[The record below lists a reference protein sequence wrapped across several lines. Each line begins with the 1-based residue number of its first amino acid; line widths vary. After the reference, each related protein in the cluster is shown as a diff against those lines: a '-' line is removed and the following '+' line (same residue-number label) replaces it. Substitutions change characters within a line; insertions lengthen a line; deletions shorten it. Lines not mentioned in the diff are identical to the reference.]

1 MLLKKPKQFSKYL
14 GYFCNKIC
22 RQELSKI
29 AQSGH
34 SATIYQIRSIVW
46 TSLLHL
52 KSEIWKKKRF
62 TVLASV
68 PLMSLIHNQCDQIWR
83 NFATLAKHINTWAK
97 FDDLFNICQH
107 SEPTFWQKFYPI
119 GRIFIVVNGKI
130 FIVLLSSGHSD
141 SSLIINYSRIER
153 EHLKTNPFKNRFS
166 QKNKKALEL
175 ERKIFHKTILIGK
188 IIEGFFVLKG
198 QLPLGTKERIG
209 PEFVPKKK
217 RFT

>member
-1 MLLKKPKQFSKYL
+1 MWPDGRIKSIPFSSNVAKNVDTTVFTLKVMLLKKPKQFSKYL

-83 NFATLAKHINTWAK
+83 NFATLAKHINAWAK
-97 FDDLFNICQH
+97 FDDLFSIWQH
-107 SEPTFWQKFYPI
+107 FEPTFWQKFYPI
-119 GRIFIVVNGKI
+119 RRIFIVVNGKMLNNYQAI
-130 FIVLLSSGHSD
+130 W
-141 SSLIINYSRIER
+141 SLWFIIN
-153 EHLKTNPFKNRFS
+153 H
-166 QKNKKALEL
+166 
-175 ERKIFHKTILIGK
+175 
-188 IIEGFFVLKG
+188 
-198 QLPLGTKERIG
+198 
-209 PEFVPKKK
+209 
-217 RFT
+217 